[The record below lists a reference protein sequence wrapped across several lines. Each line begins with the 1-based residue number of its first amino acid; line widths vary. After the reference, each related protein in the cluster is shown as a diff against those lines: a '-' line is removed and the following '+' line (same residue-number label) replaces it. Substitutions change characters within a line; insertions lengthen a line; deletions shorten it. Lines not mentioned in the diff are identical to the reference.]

1 MEFER
6 RDAMDGVDGLINEAS
21 FAELLL
27 MHAQIPE
34 KRQKVMLKRVK
45 RKFKSA
51 EGISFDETLAFSNS
65 STTLKLSIWPS
76 ISIAWLG
83 SLSTRSF

>member
-51 EGISFDETLAFSNS
+51 EGISFDEVRRYMFDLASRPHTS
-65 STTLKLSIWPS
+65 SGCSDARFFPIPLPH
-76 ISIAWLG
+76 
-83 SLSTRSF
+83 